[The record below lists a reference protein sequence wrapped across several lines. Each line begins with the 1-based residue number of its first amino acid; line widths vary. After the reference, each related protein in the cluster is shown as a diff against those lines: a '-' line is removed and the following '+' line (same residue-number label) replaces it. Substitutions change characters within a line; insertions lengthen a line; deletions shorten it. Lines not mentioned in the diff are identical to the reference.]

1 MKGSRGFNPAAN
13 DETEAKILS
22 RACYS
27 AAHGHI
33 IVSGSPERVREWS
46 EFVLIKTF
54 LDNRRKDFFII
65 IKNERKFELIIINY

>member
-1 MKGSRGFNPAAN
+1 MMKRKPKFYHALVTALRM
-13 DETEAKILS
+13 DT
-22 RACYS
+22 
-27 AAHGHI
+27 I
-33 IVSGSPERVREWS
+33 IVRCPGVRKESEWS

>member
-1 MKGSRGFNPAAN
+1 MMKRKPKFYHALVTALRM
-13 DETEAKILS
+13 DT
-22 RACYS
+22 
-27 AAHGHI
+27 I
-33 IVSGSPERVREWS
+33 IVRCPGSGKSQRV